1 MGRGRGATLP
11 AHVTANRPGGQH
23 VTVGRPAPAV
33 EHGLAEE
40 DALNEA
46 AAILPEHLR
55 ERYLKE
61 ARKHSEEVASVV
73 AERRRQKPG
82 RRRKEG
88 ERHSQMVDG
97 KKRAGMGGGGMGKK
111 RKPEFQLS
119 SLLAAAGKQDAG
131 LISLDP
137 DRVRGG
143 VKVRKTD
150 AANVYKA
157 VSRTKESVEREQRL
171 AREEQVRREE
181 EARMLREFYEDLR
194 EREREE
200 RKCMAHKW
208 RLQKTVASEMR
219 DSHFVARVEKHLF
232 GGEDKAKADNLDYLG
247 LHLRPLEED
256 EQVKKLLTV
265 EVIHI

>member
-11 AHVTANRPGGQH
+11 AHVTGSRVGGQQH

-40 DALNEA
+40 EALNEA

-61 ARKHSEEVASVV
+61 ARKNSEVGEVG
-73 AERRRQKPG
+73 ERKRQRPG

-88 ERHSQMVDG
+88 QGATGDV
-97 KKRAGMGGGGMGKK
+97 KKRVGMVGSGGVGKK
-111 RKPEFQLS
+111 RKPAFQLS
-119 SLLAAAGKQDAG
+119 SLLAAAGKQETG
-131 LISLDP
+131 LITLDP
-137 DRVRGG
+137 NRVRGS

-157 VSRTKESVEREQRL
+157 VSRTKESVEREERL
-171 AREEQVRREE
+171 AREEQIRKEE
-181 EARMLREFYEDLR
+181 EARMLREFYEDRR

-200 RKCMAHKW
+200 RTRMAEKW
-208 RLQKTVASEMR
+208 RLQKTVASVMR

-232 GGEDKAKADNLDYLG
+232 GGDDKHKADNLEYLG
-247 LHLRPLEED
+247 LHLRPLEHD